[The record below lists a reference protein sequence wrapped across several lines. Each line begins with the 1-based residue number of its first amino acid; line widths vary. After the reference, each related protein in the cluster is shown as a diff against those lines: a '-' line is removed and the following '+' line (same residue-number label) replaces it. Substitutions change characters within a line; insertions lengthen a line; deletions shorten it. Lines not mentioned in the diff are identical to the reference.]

1 MRLDVFL
8 SLARLVKRRS
18 AAKALAD
25 GGGVLVG
32 GVPVKAGRTVRVGDE
47 VVLRLGERELTV
59 RVAGVAE
66 RNLSRAEARKLYEV
80 VAEKRREP
88 SPVDPEFGEEIDF
101 LSRR

>member
-1 MRLDVFL
+1 MRL
-8 SLARLVKRRS
+8 
-18 AAKALAD
+18 
-25 GGGVLVG
+25 GG
-32 GVPVKAGRTVRVGDE
+32 
-47 VVLRLGERELTV
+47 RELTV